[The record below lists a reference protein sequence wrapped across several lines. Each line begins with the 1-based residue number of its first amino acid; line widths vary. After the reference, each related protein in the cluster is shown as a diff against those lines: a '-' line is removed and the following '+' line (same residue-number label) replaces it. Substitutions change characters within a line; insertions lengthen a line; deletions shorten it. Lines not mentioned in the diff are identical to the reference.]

1 VRGRTVTERETIE
14 AKCPPS
20 VGAMLRR
27 RVQLTPA
34 RPAFQYPDVRNAWQ
48 TYTWSDVGEL
58 SEAVAAGLLCAGVEH
73 EQRVAISATTRVEWI
88 LACYGI
94 GLAGAA
100 TTTIYPNTTDE
111 DVAFILSDSG
121 SVVAFVEDAE
131 QAAKITNHPELDEQ
145 VRLIVLFSGTGE
157 GDRIV
162 PWDEFLASGRTYAKQ
177 HPDAVKQATDATNHD
192 TLATLIYTS
201 GTTGK
206 PKGAELTHHAWTF
219 LGVAIDGMH
228 FIDMDD
234 LQFLWLPLSHVFGN
248 CLLYIQLQIGFC
260 SAVDGR
266 LDRIVSNL
274 GEVRPTFMCGAPRIF
289 EKVRSAVLT
298 GENSVGL
305 KGSIARWAFAKG
317 RAAMPYRLEGKPLPK
332 VLAVQYAIADR
343 LVFSK
348 LRDRLGG
355 RMKFMV
361 SGSAKLSRQIQSWFY
376 SAGLLIVEGYGLT
389 ETSAVAYVNHWSEPR
404 FGTVGRVTPGMD
416 SMIAEDGEVLVRGP
430 LVMRGY
436 HDNPEASAEAIN
448 PEGWFHTGDIGNL
461 DEKGFLRITDRKK
474 DLMKTSGGK
483 YVAPQKVESTIV
495 ANVPLVQQAIA
506 VGDGQK
512 YIGALLVLEPD
523 ALRRWA
529 ERTGKAGLGY
539 AEMTKL
545 PGVRHWIDAQMK
557 RANSKL
563 ERWETVKKYA
573 ILEHEL
579 TVESGEVTANMKVR
593 RATVVRDHQAIVDAL
608 FESPEEDSLV

>member
-1 VRGRTVTERETIE
+1 MTERETIE

-34 RPAFQYPDVRNAWQ
+34 RPAFQYPDARDAWQ
-48 TYTWSDVGEL
+48 TYSWSDVGEIAEAAAAALL
-58 SEAVAAGLLCAGVEH
+58 SAGVEH

-131 QAAKITNHPELDEQ
+131 QAAKITAHAELDDQ

-162 PWDEFLASGRTYAKQ
+162 PWDEFLAGGRAYAKE
-177 HPDAVKQATDATNHD
+177 HPDAVKKATDATGPD

-206 PKGAELTHHAWTF
+206 PKGAELAHHAWTY
-219 LGVAIDGMH
+219 LAVAVDGMH

-234 LQFLWLPLSHVFGN
+234 VQFLWLPLSHVFGN
-248 CLLYIQLQIGFC
+248 CLIYIQLQIGFA

-305 KGSIARWAFAKG
+305 KGSIARWAFATG
-317 RAAMPYRLEGKPLPK
+317 RAAMPYRLDGKPLPK
-332 VLAVQYAIADR
+332 VLSVQYAIADR

-348 LRDRLGG
+348 LRARLGG

-361 SGSAKLSRQIQSWFY
+361 SGSAKLSRQIQAWFY

-416 SMIAEDGEVLVRGP
+416 SMIADDGEVLVRGP

-436 HDNPEASAEAIN
+436 HDNPEASAEALDAD
-448 PEGWFHTGDIGNL
+448 GWFHTGDIGIL

-593 RATVVRDHQAIVDAL
+593 RATVVKDHQEIVDSL
-608 FESPEEDSLV
+608 FESPEDEG

>member
-1 VRGRTVTERETIE
+1 VTERETIE

-27 RVQLTPA
+27 RVQLTPV
-34 RPAFQYPDVRNAWQ
+34 RPAFSFPDARNVWQ
-48 TYTWSDVGEL
+48 TYTWSDVGEI
-58 SEAVAAGLLCAGVEH
+58 SDAVAAALLRAGVEH

-121 SVVAFVEDAE
+121 SKVAFVEDAD
-131 QAAKITNHPELDEQ
+131 QAAKITAHPELDDQ
-145 VRLIVLFSGTGE
+145 VRLIVLFTGTGE

-162 PWDEFLASGRTYAKQ
+162 PWEEFLASGRAYAKE
-177 HPDAVKQATDATNHD
+177 HPDAVKKATDATGPD

-206 PKGAELTHHAWTF
+206 PKGAELAHHAWTY
-219 LGVAIDGMH
+219 LGVAVDTMH
-228 FIDMDD
+228 FIDMEDI
-234 LQFLWLPLSHVFGN
+234 QFLWLPLSHVFGN
-248 CLLYIQLQIGFC
+248 CLLYIQLQIGF
-260 SAVDGR
+260 STAVDGR

-274 GEVRPTFMCGAPRIF
+274 GEVKPTFMCGAPRIF

-317 RAAMPYRLEGKPLPK
+317 RAAMPYRLAGKPLPK
-332 VLAVQYAIADR
+332 VLAVQYAVADR

-348 LRDRLGG
+348 LRARLGG

-389 ETSAVAYVNHWSEPR
+389 ETSAVAAVNHWSEPR

-436 HDNPEASAEAIN
+436 HDNPEATAEAIDAD
-448 PEGWFHTGDIGNL
+448 GWFHTGDIGIL

-539 AEMTKL
+539 AEMTRL
-545 PGVRHWIDAQMK
+545 AGVRHWIDHQMK

-573 ILEHEL
+573 ILDHEL

-593 RATVVRDHQAIVDAL
+593 RATVVRDHQEIVDAL
-608 FESPEEDSLV
+608 FETPEEDV